1 MGANTIIGLGAAF
14 AGLGVAFGAFGAHA
28 LKERLSPDMLEIFNT
43 AVQYQFYHALGLV
56 LLGLFVAQRGAAAGG
71 TGAAWAFTLGILFF
85 SGSLYVLVLTGTKWL
100 GAITPIG
107 GVAFMVGWA
116 LFLWAALKS

>member
-1 MGANTIIGLGAAF
+1 MAANTIIALGAVF
-14 AGLGVAFGAFGAHA
+14 AGLGVALGAFGAHA
-28 LKERLSPDMLEIFNT
+28 LKERLTPDMLEIFNT
-43 AVQYQFYHALGLV
+43 AVQYQFYHSFALI
-56 LLGLFVAQRGAAAGG
+56 LLGLFVARGGSA

-85 SGSLYVLVLTGTKWL
+85 SGSLYVLVFTGTKWL

-116 LFLWAALKS
+116 LFAWSALQR

>member
-1 MGANTIIGLGAAF
+1 MAANTIIALGAAF

-28 LKERLSPDMLEIFNT
+28 LKDRLTEDMLAIFHT
-43 AVQYQFYHALGLV
+43 AVQYQFYHALGLI
-56 LLGLFVAQRGAAAGG
+56 LLGLFVASRGEQATGG
-71 TGAAWAFTLGILFF
+71 GAAWAFTLGILFF

-116 LFLWAALKS
+116 LFLWSALKS